1 MTRYVEQKE
10 FIFTSSDFNRIRTM
24 LYQHCGINLND
35 NKKDMVYSRLGR
47 RLRAMGLKSFQDYL
61 TRVEQDQ
68 GDEWEAFINSLTTN
82 LTAFFREPHHFPL
95 LKEHVLSLRK
105 RPIRL
110 WCSASSTGEEPYTM
124 AMTMVDAF
132 GTYKP
137 PVEIIATDI
146 DTNVLSKAEAGIYPL
161 ERVEKLPKDILKR
174 FFLKGIGG
182 NTGYVQVRR
191 ELRDL
196 ISFRRLNLLD
206 DRWPINGAFDA
217 IFCRNVMIYFD
228 KSTQY
233 KILERFAPMLEA
245 HGVLF
250 AGHSESLHHA
260 SDIFR
265 LRGKTVYELASA
277 SRQARMAMGSNH
289 HEGQK

>member
-10 FIFTSSDFNRIRTM
+10 FIFTPSDFERVRTM
-24 LYQHCGINLND
+24 LYRHCGINLND

-47 RLRAMGLKSFQDYL
+47 RLRALGLKSFQDYL
-61 TRVEQDQ
+61 MRVEQDQ

-95 LKEHVLSLRK
+95 LRDHMLSLRK

-132 GTYKP
+132 GTYTP

-146 DTNVLSKAEAGIYPL
+146 DTNVLSKAEAGIYPF
-161 ERVEKLPKDILKR
+161 ERVEKLPNDILKR
-174 FFLKGIGG
+174 FFLKGIGS
-182 NTGYVQVRR
+182 NTGYVQVRK

-206 DRWPINGAFDA
+206 ERWPINGTFDA

-228 KSTQY
+228 KATQY
-233 KILERFAPMLEA
+233 KILKRFAPMLEA

-250 AGHSESLHHA
+250 AGHSESLYHA
-260 SDIFR
+260 SDIFK
-265 LRGKTVYELASA
+265 LRGKTVYELAAGSIGDGFKSA
-277 SRQARMAMGSNH
+277 
-289 HEGQK
+289 

>member
-1 MTRYVEQKE
+1 
-10 FIFTSSDFNRIRTM
+10 M
-24 LYQHCGINLND
+24 LYRHCGITLSD

-47 RLRAMGLKSFQDYL
+47 RLRANGLKTFRDYL
-61 TRVEQDQ
+61 IWVEQDRG

-95 LKEHVLSLRK
+95 LKEHVLNLRK

-124 AMTMVDAF
+124 AMTMVEAF

-146 DTNVLSKAEAGIYPL
+146 DTHVLSKAKAGIYSM
-161 ERVEKLPKDILKR
+161 ERVEKLPKDTLKR
-174 FFLKGIGG
+174 FFLKGTGS
-182 NTGYVQVRR
+182 NEGYVQVRR
-191 ELRDL
+191 ELSDL

-206 DRWPINGAFDA
+206 EYWPINGPFDA

-228 KSTQY
+228 KATQY
-233 KILERFAPMLEA
+233 KILKRFVPLLET

-265 LRGKTVYELASA
+265 LRGKTVYELAS
-277 SRQARMAMGSNH
+277 SIRQARSEKVSIHQEALNGESR
-289 HEGQK
+289 